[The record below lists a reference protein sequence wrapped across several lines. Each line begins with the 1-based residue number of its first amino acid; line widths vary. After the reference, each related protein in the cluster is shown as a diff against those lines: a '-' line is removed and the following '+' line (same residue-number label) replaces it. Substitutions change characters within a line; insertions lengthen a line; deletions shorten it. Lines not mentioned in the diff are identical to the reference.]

1 MSRRA
6 HRLGGAQPRLR
17 GDFAA
22 RRRRRRPRRRAARLR
37 CRFFRLP
44 AEARATP
51 ASGAG
56 KSTRRAGRIPERRA
70 ILLRLVLIPLA
81 LPLVLL
87 RGSTCD
93 ARRRKFSRRPPSS
106 PPALLPASAGPAV
119 DGAPLPAGHPTPQ
132 GEFSSPAG
140 CSPPCSSPLPAHPPP
155 PAAPL
160 LSSPCGRGLPCL
172 PPPAG
177 AHRGQRPGAPSGAA
191 SSTGRAG
198 ATTPRAVHGR
208 AQGLLPD
215 GARGG
220 PARGCPPLLSPPCSP
235 SAHLVN

>member
-1 MSRRA
+1 VVSRWA

-22 RRRRRRPRRRAARLR
+22 RRRRRRPRRRAARLH

-44 AEARATP
+44 AEARAIP

-56 KSTRRAGRIPERRA
+56 KSTRRAGRIPSRLA
-70 ILLRLVLIPLA
+70 VLLRLA

-93 ARRRKFSRRPPSS
+93 VRRRKFSRRPPSS
-106 PPALLPASAGPAV
+106 PPALLPASAGPVA

-140 CSPPCSSPLPAHPPP
+140 CSPPCSSPSASSSPAGAASPHPPP
-155 PAAPL
+155 L
-160 LSSPCGRGLPCL
+160 GIRYVYW
-172 PPPAG
+172 
-177 AHRGQRPGAPSGAA
+177 PSFYTYCD
-191 SSTGRAG
+191 SYI
-198 ATTPRAVHGR
+198 V
-208 AQGLLPD
+208 
-215 GARGG
+215 
-220 PARGCPPLLSPPCSP
+220 
-235 SAHLVN
+235 VIYVYIVIYIIYI